1 MISDNVHSVQGP
13 AKHKNSK
20 CSVKS
25 CSPNAKK
32 LSTLIITLHGYT
44 VVWRMKSN
52 QDIRFEIKDEVRSF
66 CLPLVAA
73 VATPLFSFETLLNMQ
88 PQVSQRLHASWKLCC
103 KVKRD

>member
-32 LSTLIITLHGYT
+32 LRTLTITLHGY
-44 VVWRMKSN
+44 RMENEK
-52 QDIRFEIKDEVRSF
+52 
-66 CLPLVAA
+66 
-73 VATPLFSFETLLNMQ
+73 
-88 PQVSQRLHASWKLCC
+88 
-103 KVKRD
+103 